1 LLSPPFIR
9 AGFSSPMLPAGDPG
23 LYEMVYEPASFE
35 TQNRTPNLI
44 SFKWYLSANR
54 NRYLHDNIR
63 Y

>member
-1 LLSPPFIR
+1 MLL
-9 AGFSSPMLPAGDPG
+9 AGDPG

-44 SFKWYLSANR
+44 TFKWYLSANR
-54 NRYLHDNIR
+54 DRYLHDNIR